1 MGINMFTTGAVVSPL
16 DTYAK
21 LPFQEI
27 AFMGDQLRK
36 RSNDTLDMIS
46 ANEDLMNL
54 PVMDIDVETRDA
66 DQAQKKA
73 ELEEIASLH
82 AAGEYDEAQRR
93 ARRLGSGLQT
103 WKEQGRGYNM
113 AEALKQYNENAKM
126 FDSAVAKGLMT
137 AEQGAW
143 EKQQALSKYGGV
155 DKGRYQSTL
164 PTVISNN
171 FTNQANDYIKGWAA
185 DKGYNI
191 SQTSDGSYIV
201 LNGTE
206 KVDPA
211 EVQTALDRGLR
222 TPENLAWATRQA
234 EFQMRTLDPNQNEFD
249 IDGKKVTRNELK
261 QQLINEEFNKATS
274 FAAAKA
280 GYTKE
285 DATLTKNWLLE
296 YGLKANQAAQEATN
310 VIDSFTPSGE
320 GFVTVSAKNVDEL
333 HKSVINLKGAIKT
346 QNKALDEFKKAN
358 PNASVDRNNP
368 NYDPVYAELV
378 KNQELNAL
386 QLAEHESYL
395 QKPKGEA
402 DKLLNANVGVFQ
414 FLDMQ
419 NPSNN
424 PNDKIKTQGMESGT
438 LRYHNPIY
446 GLYDKIKMS
455 YPKGTTSKE
464 LNEAIAEIDSGK
476 PAYKLNKLLQQGV
489 KDDIPLEELVTSFG
503 LSEDVIKG
511 GGGNVV
517 SGVAIQGQL
526 GDLKSKY
533 KSARNEY
540 KDKLVEYM
548 KEDTEKVDSYRM
560 ISAIEDGKFGS
571 ASATLQEEV
580 GKDIIANGGQ
590 GYSVPTG
597 GQLDQYMKD
606 EFGEGWMEDYADWTK
621 NGKVKVLQTSGYTAN
636 GKGILNLSITDSD
649 GKLHNIPI
657 TAKDNDMYIR
667 TGREMAR
674 SQMPATRQ
682 LGQDMIMN
690 ATPVGSNTLG
700 SIVKGSAMESMFTED
715 NKPRRGVKS
724 PLYGFKENGLQ
735 LYITPKE
742 VAGNGMKIYKIVNAD
757 GKVIEDNIGG
767 SNDLKNRL
775 YDKLHEANSDNQ
787 QWMNLYGVGK

>member
-1 MGINMFTTGAVVSPL
+1 MGANMFDSPIAGQYMN
-16 DTYAK
+16 TYAR

-27 AFMGDQLRK
+27 ATMGNQLRK
-36 RSNDTLDMIS
+36 RSDDTLNMIS

-54 PVMDIDVETRDA
+54 PVLDADVETRKK
-66 DQAQKKA
+66 DQEQFKT
-73 ELEEIASLH
+73 ELEEVAKLH
-82 AAGEYDEAQRR
+82 ASGEYDEAQRR
-93 ARRLGSGLQT
+93 AKRLGSGLKT
-103 WKEQGRGYNM
+103 WKEQDRGYNM
-113 AEALKQYNENAKM
+113 AEAYAQYNENAKM

-296 YGLKANQAAQEATN
+296 YGLKANQAAQEAAN

-333 HKSVINLKGAIKT
+333 HKSVTNLKGAIKT

-395 QKPKGEA
+395 QKPKAEA
-402 DKLLNANVGVFQ
+402 DKLLSSNVGVFQ
-414 FLDMQ
+414 FLDKQ
-419 NPSNN
+419 NPQ
-424 PNDKIKTQGMESGT
+424 NDPIYKLKVTERDGGMQF
-438 LRYHNPIY
+438 HKNPIY
-446 GLYDKIKMS
+446 GLSEAISLTQKE
-455 YPKGTTSKE
+455 GTGSKE
-464 LNEAIAEIDSGK
+464 LNEAMAEIKSGK
-476 PAYKLNKLLQQGV
+476 PAYKLNRLIQQGI
-489 KDDIPLEELVTSFG
+489 KDGLSFEELAKDLGLRDDIHVYLNRT
-503 LSEDVIKG
+503 
-511 GGGNVV
+511 
-517 SGVAIQGQL
+517 AQGP
-526 GDLKSKY
+526 DFVMNYSKAKSKY
-533 KSARNEY
+533 SDAIAES
-540 KDKLVEYM
+540 M

-571 ASATLQEEV
+571 ASAKLQEEV

-621 NGKVKVLQTSGYTAN
+621 NGKVKVLQTSGYTAS
-636 GKGILNLSITDSD
+636 GKGILNLSITDDD

-674 SQMPATRQ
+674 SQMPTTRQ

-690 ATPVGSNTLG
+690 AATVGSNTLG
-700 SIVKGSAMESMFTED
+700 SIVKGAAMESMFTED
-715 NKPRRGVKS
+715 NKPRQGVKS

-775 YDKLHEANSDNQ
+775 YDKLYEANSDNQ

>member
-36 RSNDTLDMIS
+36 RSNDTLNMIS

-54 PVMDIDVETRDA
+54 PVLDVDVETRDA
-66 DQAQKKA
+66 YQAQKKA

-113 AEALKQYNENAKM
+113 AEAYKQYNENTKM
-126 FDSAVAKGLMT
+126 FDSAVAKGVMT
-137 AEQGAW
+137 AEQAAW
-143 EKQQALSKYGGV
+143 EKQEALSKYGGV

-164 PTVISNN
+164 PTVIDKSLVD
-171 FTNQANDYIKGWAA
+171 QSNDYIKGWAA

-201 LNGTE
+201 LNGVE

-211 EVQTALDRGLR
+211 EVQAALDRGLR

-249 IDGKKVTRNELK
+249 INGKKVTRNELK

-296 YGLKANQAAQEATN
+296 YGIKANQAAQEAAN

-333 HKSVINLKGAIKT
+333 HKSVTNLKGAIKT

-358 PNASVDRNNP
+358 PNASIDRNNP

-378 KNQELNAL
+378 KNQELNSL

-395 QKPKGEA
+395 QKPKAEA
-402 DKLLNANVGVFQ
+402 DKLINANVGDFQ
-414 FLDMQ
+414 FLDFQ
-419 NPSNN
+419 NPA
-424 PNDKIKTQGMESGT
+424 KTRR
-438 LRYHNPIY
+438 LNLIY
-446 GLYDKIKMS
+446 GLEEQFSRYL
-455 YPKGTTSKE
+455 PKGTGSVKLDEALAEARSGKTAKKLDKILKDGLRDGLNLSEVLMQESGLDEETISKIVYAKDSPNE
-464 LNEAIAEIDSGK
+464 EHDKMKRLRDKYSQAQKQYNEA
-476 PAYKLNKLLQQGV
+476 
-489 KDDIPLEELVTSFG
+489 
-503 LSEDVIKG
+503 
-511 GGGNVV
+511 VV
-517 SGVAIQGQL
+517 LA
-526 GDLKSKY
+526 
-533 KSARNEY
+533 
-540 KDKLVEYM
+540 M

-571 ASATLQEEV
+571 ASAKLQEEV
-580 GKDIIANGGQ
+580 GKDIIASAGQ

-606 EFGEGWMEDYADWTK
+606 EFGKGWMEKYKEWTK

-682 LGQDMIMN
+682 IGQDMIMN

-715 NKPRRGVKS
+715 NKPRTSVKS

-735 LYITPKE
+735 LYIAPKE

-767 SNDLKNRL
+767 SNDLKSRL
-775 YDKLHEANSDNQ
+775 YEKLYESNSDNQ

>member
-1 MGINMFTTGAVVSPL
+1 MFDSPIAGQYMN
-16 DTYAK
+16 TYAR

-27 AFMGDQLRK
+27 ATMGNQLRK
-36 RSNDTLDMIS
+36 RSTDTLDMIS

-54 PVMDIDVETRDA
+54 PVLDVDVETRKK
-66 DQAQKKA
+66 DQEQFKT
-73 ELEEIASLH
+73 ELEEVAKLH
-82 AAGEYDEAQRR
+82 ASGEYDEAQRR
-93 ARRLGSGLQT
+93 ARRLGSGLKT
-103 WKEQGRGYNM
+103 WKEQDRGYNM
-113 AEALKQYNENAKM
+113 AEAYKQYNENTKM
-126 FDSAVAKGLMT
+126 FDSAVAKGVMT
-137 AEQGAW
+137 AEQAAW
-143 EKQQALSKYGGV
+143 EKQEALSKYGGV
-155 DKGRYQSTL
+155 DKGRYQSML
-164 PTVISNN
+164 PTVIDKSLVD
-171 FTNQANDYIKGWAA
+171 QSNDYIKGWAA

-201 LNGTE
+201 LNGVE

-211 EVQTALDRGLR
+211 EVQAALDRGLR

-249 IDGKKVTRNELK
+249 INGKKVTRNELK

-285 DATLTKNWLLE
+285 DATLTKNWLLK
-296 YGLKANQAAQEATN
+296 YGIKANQAAQEAAN

-333 HKSVINLKGAIKT
+333 HKSVTNLKGAIKT

-358 PNASVDRNNP
+358 PNASIDRNNP

-378 KNQELNAL
+378 KNQELNSL

-395 QKPKGEA
+395 QKPKAEA
-402 DKLLNANVGVFQ
+402 DKLINANVGDFQ
-414 FLDMQ
+414 FLDFQ
-419 NPSNN
+419 NPA
-424 PNDKIKTQGMESGT
+424 KTRR
-438 LRYHNPIY
+438 LNLIY
-446 GLYDKIKMS
+446 GLEEQFSRYL
-455 YPKGTTSKE
+455 PKGTGSVKLDEALAEARSGKTAKKLDKILKDGLRDGLNLSEVLMQESGLDEETISKIVYAKDSPNE
-464 LNEAIAEIDSGK
+464 EHDKMKRLRDKYSQAQKQYNEA
-476 PAYKLNKLLQQGV
+476 
-489 KDDIPLEELVTSFG
+489 
-503 LSEDVIKG
+503 
-511 GGGNVV
+511 VV
-517 SGVAIQGQL
+517 LA
-526 GDLKSKY
+526 
-533 KSARNEY
+533 
-540 KDKLVEYM
+540 M

-571 ASATLQEEV
+571 ASAKLQEEV
-580 GKDIIANGGQ
+580 GKDIIASAGQ

-682 LGQDMIMN
+682 IGQDMIMN

-715 NKPRRGVKS
+715 NKPRTSVKS

-735 LYITPKE
+735 LYIAPKE

-767 SNDLKNRL
+767 SNDLKSRL
-775 YDKLHEANSDNQ
+775 YEKLYESNSDNQ

>member
-1 MGINMFTTGAVVSPL
+1 MGANMFDSPIAGQYMN
-16 DTYAK
+16 TYAR

-27 AFMGDQLRK
+27 ATMGNQLRK
-36 RSNDTLDMIS
+36 RSTDTLDMIS

-54 PVMDIDVETRDA
+54 PVLDVDVETRKK
-66 DQAQKKA
+66 DQEQFKT
-73 ELEEIASLH
+73 ELEEVAKLH
-82 AAGEYDEAQRR
+82 ASGEYDEAQRR
-93 ARRLGSGLQT
+93 ARRLGSGLKT
-103 WKEQGRGYNM
+103 WKEQDRGYNM
-113 AEALKQYNENAKM
+113 AEAYKQYNENTKM
-126 FDSAVAKGLMT
+126 FDSAVAKGVMT
-137 AEQGAW
+137 AEQAAW
-143 EKQQALSKYGGV
+143 EKQEALSKYGGV
-155 DKGRYQSTL
+155 DKGRYQSML
-164 PTVISNN
+164 PTVIDKSLVD
-171 FTNQANDYIKGWAA
+171 QSNDYIKGWAA

-201 LNGTE
+201 LNGVE

-211 EVQTALDRGLR
+211 EVQAALDRGLR

-249 IDGKKVTRNELK
+249 INGKKVTRNELK

-285 DATLTKNWLLE
+285 DATLTKNWLLK
-296 YGLKANQAAQEATN
+296 YGIKANQAAQEAAN

-333 HKSVINLKGAIKT
+333 HKSVTNLKGAIKT

-358 PNASVDRNNP
+358 PNASIDRNNP

-378 KNQELNAL
+378 KNQELNSL

-395 QKPKGEA
+395 QKPKAEA
-402 DKLLNANVGVFQ
+402 DKLINANVGDFQ
-414 FLDMQ
+414 FLDFQ
-419 NPSNN
+419 NPA
-424 PNDKIKTQGMESGT
+424 KTRR
-438 LRYHNPIY
+438 LNLIY
-446 GLYDKIKMS
+446 GLEEQFSRYL
-455 YPKGTTSKE
+455 PKGTGSVKLDEALAEARSGKTAKKLDKILKDGLRDGLNLSEVLMQESGLDEETISKIVYAKDSPNE
-464 LNEAIAEIDSGK
+464 EHDKMKRLRDKYSQAQKQYNEA
-476 PAYKLNKLLQQGV
+476 
-489 KDDIPLEELVTSFG
+489 
-503 LSEDVIKG
+503 
-511 GGGNVV
+511 VV
-517 SGVAIQGQL
+517 LA
-526 GDLKSKY
+526 
-533 KSARNEY
+533 
-540 KDKLVEYM
+540 M

-571 ASATLQEEV
+571 ASAKLQEEV
-580 GKDIIANGGQ
+580 GKDIIASAGQ

-682 LGQDMIMN
+682 IGQDMIMN

-715 NKPRRGVKS
+715 NKPRTSVKS

-735 LYITPKE
+735 LYIAPKE

-767 SNDLKNRL
+767 SNDLKSRL
-775 YDKLHEANSDNQ
+775 YEKLYESNSDNQ